1 MRNVL
6 GNNLTVTVFGES
18 HGSHIGAV
26 IDGIT
31 AGIKVDENYINDCLA
46 KRRPQGKGET
56 ARVEKDNYSIV
67 SGVFNGY
74 TTGSPLCIII
84 ENNNTRSKDYSL
96 IKDLARPSHADY
108 VANVKY
114 NGFNDYRGGGHFSGR
129 ITASIVASGA
139 ILLQTLEKLNI
150 KIGCHIKKCGNVI
163 DKDFNDFNNE
173 IDKVNSMIFPVI
185 DDVEEKM
192 KQEINNAASN
202 QDSIGGIIQTAI
214 TGLPVGLGEP
224 MFSSLEGELSKAL
237 FAIGGIKGIEFG
249 LGFNFANVKGSEA
262 NDEFS
267 MVDGKVKTITNNNG
281 GINGGISNSMPVVFN
296 VVVRPTPSILKEQN
310 TINMQTKQN
319 EKLIIHGRHD
329 PAIIRRINIVI
340 RCMCAFVISDM
351 LITKYGQDI
360 FLKESL

>member
-6 GNNLTVTVFGES
+6 GNNLTVTIFGES

-31 AGIKVDENYINDCLA
+31 AGIKIDENYINECLA
-46 KRRPQGKGET
+46 KRRPQGLGET

-74 TTGSPLCIII
+74 TTGSPICIII
-84 ENNNTRSKDYSL
+84 ENSNIRSKDYSM

-139 ILLQTLEKLNI
+139 ILLQALEKLNI
-150 KIGCHIKKCGNVI
+150 KIGCHIKKCGKVI
-163 DKDFNDFNNE
+163 DKDFNDFDSE
-173 IDKVNSMIFPVI
+173 IDKINNMDFPVI
-185 DDVEEKM
+185 DNVEDNM
-192 KQEINNAASN
+192 KQEIYDAANN

-214 TGLPVGLGEP
+214 TGLPVGIGEP
-224 MFSSLEGELSKAL
+224 LFSSLEGELSKAL
-237 FAIGGIKGIEFG
+237 FAIGGIKGVEFG
-249 LGFNFANVKGSEA
+249 LGFNFANVKGSAA
-262 NDEFS
+262 NDEFV
-267 MVDGKVKTITNNNG
+267 MIDGKVKTTTNNNG

-296 VVVRPTPSILKEQN
+296 VAIRPTPSISKDQETVDFINSEN
-310 TINMQTKQN
+310 TVLSVK
-319 EKLIIHGRHD
+319 GRHD
-329 PAIIRRINIVI
+329 PCIVH
-340 RCMCAFVISDM
+340 RARVVVDS
-351 LITKYGQDI
+351 ITALVLCDLLSQKFGTDW
-360 FLKESL
+360 LGEA